1 MNLRPSGYE
10 TDDTVKHSYCGGTQC
25 QSSAVFPYSRVT
37 QLPCLHTV
45 TRESWHPNGTQ
56 IRALEKLGAK
66 KNGLGAKLHADL
78 VTISHQEIAPS
89 PQLGVEHG
97 LAKSD
102 RHLCGIATT

>member
-1 MNLRPSGYE
+1 MAPSFLVG
-10 TDDTVKHSYCGGTQC
+10 C
-25 QSSAVFPYSRVT
+25 Q
-37 QLPCLHTV
+37 
-45 TRESWHPNGTQ
+45 
-56 IRALEKLGAK
+56 